1 MTQQINGNTEG
12 IRNSLLEQIRD
23 LYQLRM
29 EADTFASFTLLSA
42 MAGFTG
48 QIGREISV
56 YLSRDGRVVD
66 ISIGDSGKVSMPNVR
81 LV

>member
-29 EADTFASFTLLSA
+29 EADTFAPPPMLLSPWPA
-42 MAGFTG
+42 SPAKLAGRSPY
-48 QIGREISV
+48 I
-56 YLSRDGRVVD
+56 
-66 ISIGDSGKVSMPNVR
+66 
-81 LV
+81 